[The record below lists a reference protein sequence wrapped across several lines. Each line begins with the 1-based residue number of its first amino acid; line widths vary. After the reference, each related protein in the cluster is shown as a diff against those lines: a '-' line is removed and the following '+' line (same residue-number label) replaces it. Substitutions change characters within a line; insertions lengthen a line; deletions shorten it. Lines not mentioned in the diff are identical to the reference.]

1 VTAAEALVVAQADAV
16 SGAAGD
22 GASLAAWA
30 AAAEW
35 IPEAWA
41 WIVPATL
48 QATVLLGLAWLA
60 DRLLVRRA
68 WPQALSLVWLLALA
82 RFFLPPDLGS
92 PVSVTRAL
100 GAPALAAAEV
110 TPPAAWLVA
119 GTALWLFGAAA
130 LVVARIVRRA
140 RLCRSLRYVA
150 LPDAWRDALASAAHR
165 LGVRR
170 VPRVATLDSLATP
183 AVLGAFAPVLLLP
196 RGWLERA
203 PTRRDGHALLHELAH
218 VARRDLVLD
227 EVVAL
232 VRACFWF
239 HPLVWI
245 AASRLHALSELQCD
259 QTVARALGGEVRSY
273 RDTLVLAT
281 RDALTARAPAGVRAL
296 VGLGAAGRGSAMI
309 VRIERL
315 ERAALVSLAVVRGA
329 SAALAV
335 AVAAC
340 VLPMAPRA
348 DELREQARAVLASAT
363 RGERQSCFT
372 LRAAA
377 MVLSAESPS
386 PEPTER

>member
-1 VTAAEALVVAQADAV
+1 VVAAEAPVPASFLADA
-16 SGAAGD
+16 SR
-22 GASLAAWA
+22 AAWIA
-30 AAAEW
+30 AVEW
-35 IPEAWA
+35 IPGAWA

-60 DRLLVRRA
+60 DRLLSRRA
-68 WPQALSLVWLLALA
+68 WPEVLSLLWLLALA

-110 TPPAAWLVA
+110 TPPAPWLLA
-119 GTALWLFGAAA
+119 GAALWLAGAAA
-130 LVVARIVRRA
+130 LVAARIVRRTSL
-140 RLCRSLRYVA
+140 RRSLRPAA
-150 LPDAWRDALASAAHR
+150 LSDGWRDALASAAHR

-170 VPRVATLDSLATP
+170 LPRVATLDALATP

-196 RGWLERA
+196 PGWLERA
-203 PTRRDGHALLHELAH
+203 PARRDFHALLHELAH

-227 EVVAL
+227 ELVAL
-232 VRACFWF
+232 VRACLWF

-259 QTVARALGGEVRSY
+259 QTVARALGGEARSY

-281 RDALTARAPAGVRAL
+281 RDALAARAPGGVRAL
-296 VGLGAAGRGSAMI
+296 VGRGAAGLGSAMI

-315 ERAALVSLAVVRGA
+315 ERAALGSLVVARGA
-329 SAALAV
+329 SAALAAV
-335 AVAAC
+335 VAAC

-348 DELREQARAVLASAT
+348 DDLREQARAVLASAT
-363 RGERQSCFT
+363 RGERQSCFV

-377 MVLSAESPS
+377 MVLSADSPS
-386 PEPTER
+386 TVPTGR